1 MADIVQV
8 IRQVFA
14 RVPADRTDQAF
25 NVLLFGFHAQKVAC
39 ELFKRES

>member
-8 IRQVFA
+8 ISQVCA

-25 NVLLFGFHAQKVAC
+25 NVLLSGYHAQW
-39 ELFKRES
+39 